1 MDPKRVYIRTVSR
14 NSQNR
19 HLFRQVA
26 RSSSSEVYDIPEEN
40 KAVFAYLDQVHRDN
54 VAAVASWKPA
64 KSEAIHETTDFEC
77 DYYNVITYLFVRAHW
92 KEMGLGT
99 MLVKYILDRIKEVNL
114 GRPTRLQSARR
125 ARGFF
130 EKAGFQSVGE
140 PIETLCGPRGAPLF
154 SVLIPM
160 EKN

>member
-1 MDPKRVYIRTVSR
+1 MDPRRVFIRTVNR

-40 KAVFAYLDQVHRDN
+40 KAVFVYLDQVNRGN

-64 KSEAIHETTDFEC
+64 KYEATNVTSDFEC

-99 MLVKYILDRIKEVNL
+99 MLIKYILEQIKQVNL
-114 GRPTRLQSARR
+114 GRPVRLQSARR
-125 ARGFF
+125 AKGFF
-130 EKAGFQSVGE
+130 EKVGFQSVGE